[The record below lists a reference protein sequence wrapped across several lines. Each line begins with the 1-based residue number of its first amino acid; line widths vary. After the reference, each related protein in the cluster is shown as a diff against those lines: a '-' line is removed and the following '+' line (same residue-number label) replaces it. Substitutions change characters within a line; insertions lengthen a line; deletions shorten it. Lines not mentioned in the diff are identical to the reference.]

1 MATPIYIIGAGG
13 FGREVLWLIRE
24 INAVEER
31 FEVLG
36 FVDDN
41 EELHGETL
49 CGVPVVGGDEVLA
62 NATNVTVAMGIGIPS
77 VKQKIIERLK
87 SRPLQFPSLIAPDVK
102 MSEYV
107 EVGEGAVITSGCIL
121 TTQVSVG
128 DFAMINLGC
137 TIGHDVKIG
146 KGATLSPG
154 ANVSGYVTIGDF
166 ADIGTNTTI
175 IPGKSVG
182 ENAIIGA
189 GAVVIRDIPA
199 RATAVGN
206 PAKVIKQG

>member
-24 INAVEER
+24 INAQAPR

-41 EELHGETL
+41 ESLHGESL

-62 NATNVTVAMGIGIPS
+62 EAKDVAVAIGIGIPS
-77 VKQKIIERLK
+77 VKRKIIERLK

-102 MSEYV
+102 MSEYI
-107 EVGEGAVITSGCIL
+107 EVGQGAVVTSGCIF
-121 TTQVSVG
+121 TTQISVG

-146 KGATLSPG
+146 TGVTISPG

-166 ADIGTNTTI
+166 SDIGTNTTI
-175 IPGKSVG
+175 IPGISIG
-182 ENAIIGA
+182 EDAIIGA

>member
-1 MATPIYIIGAGG
+1 MATPIFIIGAGG

-31 FEVLG
+31 FDVKG
-36 FVDDN
+36 FIDDN
-41 EELHGETL
+41 AEMHGEMI
-49 CGVPVVGGDEVLA
+49 CGVPVVGGNDVLA
-62 NATNVTVAMGIGIPS
+62 NAGEVAVAIGIGIPA

-87 SRPLQFPSLIAPDVK
+87 GQSLQFPSLIAPDVK

-107 EVGEGAVITSGCIL
+107 AVGAGAVITSGCIL
-121 TTQVSVG
+121 TTQISVG

-146 KGATLSPG
+146 TGATLSPG
-154 ANVSGYVTIGDF
+154 ANVSGYVSIGDF

-182 ENAIIGA
+182 DHAIVGA

-199 RATAVGN
+199 KATAVGN